1 MTLSL
6 QAISDRIELEDLLHA
21 YTDCI
26 DTKSFDGLRNIFT
39 EDAHVDYSAT
49 GGAVGD
55 LESTIRFLKEALT
68 IFPATQHMMGNIRLE
83 IAGDKATG
91 RSICLNPMCVDLDG
105 QQEQFF
111 LGFWYEDEFLRT
123 QRAGELHGAV
133 RWRVGNLIPPIF
145 SCLRHWPLKLS
156 SRSLLGRDS

>member
-6 QAISDRIELEDLLHA
+6 QEISDRLELEDLLHA

-26 DTKSFDGLRNIFT
+26 DTKSFDGLRDIFT

-68 IFPATQHMMGNIRLE
+68 IFPATQHMMGNIRLD
-83 IAGDKATG
+83 ITGDKATG
-91 RSICLNPMCVDLDG
+91 RSICLNRCVLILMG
-105 QQEQFF
+105 SRSNFF
-111 LGFWYEDEFLRT
+111 LGSGTKMNSLERL
-123 QRAGELHGAV
+123 RAGELHVAV
-133 RWRVGNLIPPIF
+133 RWRVGNLILPTF
-145 SCLRHWPLKLS
+145 SCLHHWLHKVI
-156 SRSLLGRDS
+156 

>member
-6 QAISDRIELEDLLHA
+6 QEISDRLELEDLLHA

-26 DTKSFDGLRNIFT
+26 DTKSFDDLRDIFT

-68 IFPATQHMMGNIRLE
+68 LFPATQHMMGNIRLE
-83 IAGDKATG
+83 ITGDAATG
-91 RSICLNPMCVDLDG
+91 RSICLNPMTVEKDG
-105 QQEQFF
+105 QQQQFF
-111 LGFWYEDEFLRT
+111 LGFWYEDEFVRT
-123 QRAGELHGAV
+123 GMG
-133 RWRVGNLIPPIF
+133 WRIRRRRQVASWQFNTPDFLLP
-145 SCLRHWPLKLS
+145 S
-156 SRSLLGRDS
+156 SLTY

>member
-6 QAISDRIELEDLLHA
+6 QAISDRLELEDLLHA

-26 DTKSFDGLRNIFT
+26 DTKSFDGLRDIFT

-68 IFPATQHMMGNIRLE
+68 IFPATQHMMGNIRLK
-83 IAGDKATG
+83 ITDDIATG
-91 RSICLNPMCVDLDG
+91 RSICLNPMCVDMDG
-105 QQEQFF
+105 RQEQFF
-111 LGFWYEDEFLRT
+111 LGFWYEDEFVRT
-123 QRAGELHGAV
+123 PKG
-133 RWRVGNLIPPIF
+133 WRITRRRQVASWQFNTPDFLLP
-145 SCLRHWPLKLS
+145 S
-156 SRSLLGRDS
+156 SLTH